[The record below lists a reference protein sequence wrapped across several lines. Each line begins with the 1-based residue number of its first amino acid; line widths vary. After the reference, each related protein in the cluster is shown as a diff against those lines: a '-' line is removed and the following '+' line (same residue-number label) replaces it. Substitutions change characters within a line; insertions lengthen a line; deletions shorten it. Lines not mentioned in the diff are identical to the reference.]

1 MVFSLRVEDM
11 LDGATN
17 FRSWKTKILLIL
29 DENEIQNDVKENVS
43 ELEIAKVNARHKK
56 NEAKAKRILIY
67 SIKYH
72 FIIYIEE
79 SKISKGMFDSLV
91 GLFESKNT
99 RNKLSLRNKLHCIM
113 MTKSDSIATYFMKV
127 SQLRDIN

>member
-43 ELEIAKVNARHKK
+43 EL
-56 NEAKAKRILIY
+56 
-67 SIKYH
+67 
-72 FIIYIEE
+72 
-79 SKISKGMFDSLV
+79 
-91 GLFESKNT
+91 
-99 RNKLSLRNKLHCIM
+99 
-113 MTKSDSIATYFMKV
+113 
-127 SQLRDIN
+127 